1 MYLQTKKTLTQLFR
15 IDNPGSRI
23 THWKFVLAESDY
35 TIHYKAGKR
44 NQNADFLSRKTVNT
58 ILIAQ
63 KDKQKELIK
72 QYNESGVVGHQEIQ
86 RTYNALS
93 QYVTWPG
100 MYHDVASYIQICPI
114 CQKWETITEKMS
126 TGVLL
131 TDTPPV
137 PWVKLDLDLV
147 CSLDQTGK

>member
-86 RTYNALS
+86 RTYNTLS
-93 QYVTWPG
+93 QYVN
-100 MYHDVASYIQICPI
+100 YSR
-114 CQKWETITEKMS
+114 
-126 TGVLL
+126 
-131 TDTPPV
+131 
-137 PWVKLDLDLV
+137 
-147 CSLDQTGK
+147 GKRSS